1 MPALPK
7 PARPDLVG
15 LIALLLIVGVLVG
28 GYFLFPAI
36 QSAMGYQDCIA
47 SGRITGC

>member
-1 MPALPK
+1 MSNRS
-7 PARPDLVG
+7 RPDLIG

-28 GYFLFPAI
+28 GYFLFPHI
-36 QSAMGYQDCIA
+36 QSVMGYQDCIA

>member
-1 MPALPK
+1 VSK
-7 PARPDLVG
+7 PARPDLIG
-15 LIALLLIVGVLVG
+15 LIALLVILGVLVG
-28 GYFLFPAI
+28 GYFLFPYV

>member
-1 MPALPK
+1 LPK
-7 PARPDLVG
+7 PARTDLIG
-15 LIALLLIVGVLVG
+15 LIALLLILAVLVG
-28 GYFLFPAI
+28 GYVLFPHV